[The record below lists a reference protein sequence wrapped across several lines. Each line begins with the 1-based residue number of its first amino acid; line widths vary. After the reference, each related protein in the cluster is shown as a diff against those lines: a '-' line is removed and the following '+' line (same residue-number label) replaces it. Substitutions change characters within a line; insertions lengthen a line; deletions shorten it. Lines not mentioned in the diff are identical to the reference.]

1 MVSSR
6 SMPNLFLFN
15 SKSFTNI
22 SDGLRWVKVMF
33 HLPSP
38 SSLISPE
45 SIRSAMPPDGEID
58 FGRDVEEEEEEEEE
72 EVGSGDNEEEVLSGT
87 NETTE
92 NCKDI
97 IEEPKVGMEFDTSN
111 EAYEYYL
118 SRF

>member
-1 MVSSR
+1 MDR
-6 SMPNLFLFN
+6 QPE
-15 SKSFTNI
+15 
-22 SDGLRWVKVMF
+22 WVTLNRLHPKESIDRPQEVMF

-58 FGRDVEEEEEEEEE
+58 FGRDVEEEEEE

-118 SRF
+118 RYAKQ